1 MYPALINVKK
11 DQRLVPCVMLVDSL
25 LPSQAKQYIR
35 ENRPTLDFELID
47 FLHPEKFDQEDVKT
61 VLFDFGIIAKQIKNP
76 NDVLTIERM
85 LTLMYQRGLNDG
97 GDAMLRM
104 SAQTGL

>member
-1 MYPALINVKK
+1 MYPVLINIKK
-11 DQRLVPCVMLVDSL
+11 GHRLVPCVMLVDSL
-25 LPSQAKQYIR
+25 LPSQAKQYIQKNHPNI
-35 ENRPTLDFELID
+35 EFEFID
-47 FLHPEKFDQEDVKT
+47 LMHPEKFDQEDVKT

-97 GDAMLRM
+97 GDAILGMTIKTYL
-104 SAQTGL
+104 